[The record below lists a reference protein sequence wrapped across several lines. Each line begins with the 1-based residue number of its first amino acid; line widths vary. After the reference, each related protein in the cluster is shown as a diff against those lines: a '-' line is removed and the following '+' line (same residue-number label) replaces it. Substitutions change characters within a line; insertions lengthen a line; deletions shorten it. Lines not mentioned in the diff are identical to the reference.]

1 MSYPDAKKPGTMT
14 DGSFLSP
21 SPVADPVSLAE
32 HERAY
37 ADLADA
43 VRELI
48 DATVRTRIA
57 VADAGTVAAD
67 VRAITQ
73 ELLATAQ
80 PGPLGLVTC
89 SDGRLRDHGN
99 PAVGSRN
106 PIAPP
111 LVIGK
116 DRAAQR
122 TWCDFVLGAAYEGPP
137 GHVHG
142 GVVALVLDQVL
153 GTLPAV
159 IGKPGFTAYLTTT
172 YRRLTPLGPLHA
184 EAWIESVE
192 GRKVRVRGRLA
203 DPAGTTTADA
213 EGLFVIPAWVEDALR
228 QPVGDAGDFD
238 PPT

>member
-80 PGPLGLVTC
+80 RKATEL
-89 SDGRLRDHGN
+89 
-99 PAVGSRN
+99 
-106 PIAPP
+106 
-111 LVIGK
+111 
-116 DRAAQR
+116 AA
-122 TWCDFVLGAAYEGPP
+122 
-137 GHVHG
+137 
-142 GVVALVLDQVL
+142 LDQKDL
-153 GTLPAV
+153 A
-159 IGKPGFTAYLTTT
+159 AA
-172 YRRLTPLGPLHA
+172 RRWLQDVAGSH
-184 EAWIESVE
+184 
-192 GRKVRVRGRLA
+192 RGRALYRLGFAEFEAVLVRLA
-203 DPAGTTTADA
+203 ASGPRS
-213 EGLFVIPAWVEDALR
+213 ALR
-228 QPVGDAGDFD
+228 ARASRCVACWISSCQRSTIPVSACRRMPASIAGFR
-238 PPT
+238 PVPG

>member
-1 MSYPDAKKPGTMT
+1 MT

-21 SPVADPVSLAE
+21 SPVADPLSLAE

-57 VADAGTVAAD
+57 FADAGTVAAD

-184 EAWIESVE
+184 EAWRSVE
-192 GRKVRVRGRLA
+192 GAQGPGRGPPRRT
-203 DPAGTTTADA
+203 TTTADA

-238 PPT
+238 PPN